1 MEERNKTRL
10 KTRSKEGAKRRQG
23 LELRRC
29 TNLAI
34 KVHFFGLNLLSYR
47 LVNICVWGVGG
58 KSKKLRLVDVVDFK
72 VCKLWVMC
80 ILEKMT
86 IG

>member
-1 MEERNKTRL
+1 MGWDRCFTLLEERNKTRL

-23 LELRRC
+23 LEFRRC

-47 LVNICVWGVGG
+47 LVNIMCVCVGG
-58 KSKKLRLVDVVDFK
+58 KNEKLRLVDVVKFK
-72 VCKLWVMC
+72 VCKL
-80 ILEKMT
+80 
-86 IG
+86 

>member
-1 MEERNKTRL
+1 MGWDRCCTLLEERNKTRL

-23 LELRRC
+23 LEFRRC

-47 LVNICVWGVGG
+47 LVNVYMWVGG

-72 VCKLWVMC
+72 VCKL
-80 ILEKMT
+80 
-86 IG
+86 